1 MPATPPLA
9 LLAGNADRPTQL
21 NTPYGIT
28 TDGAGNVYVA
38 DSRNRTVRK
47 VTPAGVV
54 STLVGVAGQTG
65 STLGALPGLINAP
78 YGVAVSGNSLYI
90 ATLYG
95 VIVLRDL
102 P

>member
-1 MPATPPLA
+1 MGSIDGTGAAASFGDAIGAAT
-9 LLAGNADRPTQL
+9 GS
-21 NTPYGIT
+21 
-28 TDGAGNVYVA
+28 AGNVFVA
-38 DSRNRTVRK
+38 DICGHTNRKITSARVVR
-47 VTPAGVV
+47 
-54 STLVGVAGQTG
+54 TLVGVAGQTG

-95 VIVLRDL
+95 VIVLRDM